1 MSSFPSTNPS
11 IGRFQQFQKQFSTTS
26 ANMSQTNNNFLLSEV
41 FNVKGKVRLR
51 FLDPTFRRQDQ
62 HANHCR
68 LLLSLVEE
76 VALA

>member
-1 MSSFPSTNPS
+1 
-11 IGRFQQFQKQFSTTS
+11 
-26 ANMSQTNNNFLLSEV
+26 MSQTNNNFLLGEV

-51 FLDPTFRRQDQ
+51 FLDPTFRWQDK

-68 LLLSLVEE
+68 LPLSLVEE

>member
-1 MSSFPSTNPS
+1 
-11 IGRFQQFQKQFSTTS
+11 
-26 ANMSQTNNNFLLSEV
+26 MSQTNNNFLLSEV

-51 FLDPTFRRQDQ
+51 FLDPNFRRQDQ